1 MRITFDRCNK
11 GLFLKVHRYTI
22 VYYNCGSLRKFSLIL
37 ENMTWSVYGIICFSI
52 LAGRT
57 HLDATIT
64 SENIFRGA
72 LVFLQMIHN
81 KKLFREPSVKYR
93 TFSEDP
99 TWSDLKLKSRLKLS
113 KNYSIHGKNRE
124 IFGPHNFWTPIKSN
138 IPDFWNWNCWT
149 LFGLEIA
156 VATPLFNINI
166 K

>member
-1 MRITFDRCNK
+1 MRTTFDRCNK

-64 SENIFRGA
+64 SENIFRGG

-113 KNYSIHGKNRE
+113 KNYSIHGKIVKFLVRIISE
-124 IFGPHNFWTPIKSN
+124 HPLKVISLIFGT
-138 IPDFWNWNCWT
+138 
-149 LFGLEIA
+149 EI
-156 VATPLFNINI
+156 VGPCLVWKFQWLPPCSI
-166 K
+166 